1 MGLPPASD
9 GGADITGYM
18 VQRAYMGA
26 DNMMSEWMDVDP
38 AHMGMGME
46 YMDTGLMPE
55 TAYMYRVAAVNA
67 VGPGAWS
74 NTATAMTM
82 ATDTD
87 TTLGDA
93 SGLTATVDDSDPGIT
108 VELSW
113 TAGANANIHW
123 VAGARKMA
131 DGTYDTSDGNWYW
144 SRADMDGSHSVD
156 TTGLNSGTYS
166 FTVIAGQ
173 LADDD
178 TENWDSAWVTPFAEV
193 ELP

>member
-1 MGLPPASD
+1 MGEYSD
-9 GGADITGYM
+9 GM
-18 VQRAYMGA
+18 VTVAT
-26 DNMMSEWMDVDP
+26 SE
-38 AHMGMGME
+38 A
-46 YMDTGLMPE
+46 
-55 TAYMYRVAAVNA
+55 
-67 VGPGAWS
+67 
-74 NTATAMTM
+74 
-82 ATDTD
+82 TD

-93 SGLTATVDDSDPGIT
+93 SELTGTRTVDDADGAIT

-131 DGTYDTSDGNWYW
+131 DGTYDTSVGNGYW

-156 TTGLNSGTYS
+156 TTGLNSGIYV

-173 LADDD
+173 LADDG
-178 TENWDSAWVTPFAEV
+178 TENWDSTWVTPFAEV